1 MVHNHILCQFNNV
14 QTIKLIK
21 LTSLIHGEATD
32 SSDMEM
38 SHKLM
43 MMNTVTHGE
52 VINDNTNMPD
62 TWRIHIN

>member
-1 MVHNHILCQFNNV
+1 MVHNHFLCQFNTV

-21 LTSLIHGEATD
+21 LTSLIHGETTD
-32 SSDMEM
+32 NSDMET

-43 MMNTVTHGE
+43 MMNRLTHGE
-52 VINDNTNMPD
+52 VINDYTNMPD